1 LTAEAIYIDFE
12 GSAKDSPTLLGVLI
26 STSGEE
32 TFTQYVLEEDFHRLV
47 PDVRHPQLLISSLSE
62 ILQVLDREHPTTP
75 VYAWSTHEQTLIN
88 EMTSGNPI
96 HDNWSARVIDAKKI
110 ASTWVRKQFPN
121 HEFKRTSFRGTHTLD
136 QYLSFT
142 GYTVPHIHGPGLT
155 GRRIAALRKALL
167 KDQPVQEWSRGKK
180 TAWTNLLR
188 HNEHDCR
195 GMKHIIDTIAD
206 SQ

>member
-1 LTAEAIYIDFE
+1 MNGGIYIDFE
-12 GSAKDSPTLLGVLI
+12 GSANRSPTLLGVLV
-26 STSGEE
+26 STSRGE
-32 TFTQYVLEEDFHRLV
+32 TFTQYVLEEEFHRLV
-47 PDVRHPQLLISSLSE
+47 PNVRHPQLLNSSLSE
-62 ILQVLDREHPTTP
+62 ILQMIDREHPTTP

-96 HDNWSARVIDAKKI
+96 QDNWSTRVIDAKKI
-110 ASTWVRKQFPN
+110 ARTWVRKQFPD
-121 HEFKRTSFRGTHTLD
+121 HEFKKTDFRGAHTLD
-136 QYLSFT
+136 QYLLLT
-142 GYTVPHIHGPGLT
+142 GYKVPPIHGPGLT
-155 GRRIAALRKALL
+155 GGRIADLRKALL

-195 GMKHIIDTIAD
+195 GMKHVIDTIAD